1 MAKETNKSA
10 NDETKQNDASS
21 GEQTADETAQASGE
35 QTGAQSSEQT
45 NVQAAGTEQADEQS
59 GGVIGGIFDT
69 VSSVISTVAETVSSV
84 AETAVGVAGTAV
96 NVVTTGTT
104 SGETAAEPVKTN
116 RRAQKIGTV
125 TSDKMTKTVVVNVDR
140 QIMHPK
146 YRRYVRRRT
155 KFMAHDEMGAAIG
168 DKVRIEETRPLSAR
182 KRWRVIE
189 IVQKAAR

>member
-1 MAKETNKSA
+1 MAKETNKTA

-21 GEQTADETAQASGE
+21 GEQTVEE
-35 QTGAQSSEQT
+35 TGAVANEQSGNSSSEQT
-45 NVQAAGTEQADEQS
+45 NAQATGTESADAQS
-59 GGVIGGIFDT
+59 GGIISGIFDA
-69 VSSVISTVAETVSSV
+69 VSSVVSSV
-84 AETAVGVAGTAV
+84 AETVSNVAETAV

-104 SGETAAEPVKTN
+104 DGSTAEPVKAN

-155 KFMAHDEMGAAIG
+155 KFMAHDEMGAGIG

>member
-1 MAKETNKSA
+1 MAKETNKTA

-21 GEQTADETAQASGE
+21 GEQTVEET
-35 QTGAQSSEQT
+35 
-45 NVQAAGTEQADEQS
+45 NAATTEQPQTDQQS
-59 GGVIGGIFDT
+59 GGVIGGIFNA
-69 VSSVISTVAETVSSV
+69 VSNVVSSV
-84 AETAVGVAGTAV
+84 AESAANVAETAL

-104 SGETAAEPVKTN
+104 DGSAAEPVKAN

-155 KFMAHDEMGAAIG
+155 KFMAHDEMGAGIG